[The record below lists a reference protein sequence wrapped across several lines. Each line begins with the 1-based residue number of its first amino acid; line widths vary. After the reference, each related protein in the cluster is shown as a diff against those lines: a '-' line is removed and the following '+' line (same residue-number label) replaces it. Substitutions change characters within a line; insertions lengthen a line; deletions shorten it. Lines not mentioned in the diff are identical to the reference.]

1 MCNDFRNYNHKGPL
15 VPHKIPERP
24 WQKVCCDL
32 CEIASESYLVIED
45 YHSKFLEITKLANTT
60 SATTI
65 LYCKSHFARHG
76 IPEEVFTD
84 NGPQFA
90 SKEFKK
96 FAEAWSF
103 KHTTSNP
110 CYPQSNG
117 MAERAVQTAKNL
129 LEKAKHDRKLP
140 YLALLAYKSTSIDDI
155 GSPAEL
161 LMGRRLRT
169 QLPTTSTM
177 LQLKMMNNIIPKL
190 KARQLKQKTYLP
202 PLTNGDT
209 VSVRTKHQ
217 KWRLAVLQ
225 QQVAPRSYLVKTGT
239 HAKEKPTRYYQDP

>member
-1 MCNDFRNYNHKGPL
+1 M
-15 VPHKIPERP
+15 VAHKIPERP

-32 CEIASESYLVIED
+32 CKIASESYLIIED
-45 YHSKFLEITKLANTT
+45 YHSKFLEITKLAKTT

-129 LEKAKHDRKLP
+129 LEKAKHDSKLP
-140 YLALLAYKSTSIDDI
+140 YLVLLAYKSTSIDDI

-161 LMGRRLRT
+161 LMGLRT

-177 LQLKMMNNIIPKL
+177 LQPKMMNSIIPKL
-190 KARQLKQKTYLP
+190 KARQLKQKTYYDRAAHTLP

-209 VSVRTKHQ
+209 VRVCTKHQ
-217 KWRLAVLQ
+217 KWRPAVLQ
-225 QQVAPRSYLVKTGT
+225 RQVAPRSYLVKTGEHT
-239 HAKEKPTRYYQDP
+239 LRRNR

>member
-1 MCNDFRNYNHKGPL
+1 MG
-15 VPHKIPERP
+15 
-24 WQKVCCDL
+24 
-32 CEIASESYLVIED
+32 YLRRFSRITV
-45 YHSKFLEITKLANTT
+45 HSLQVKNSRSLQRLGVSSTPPPT
-60 SATTI
+60 
-65 LYCKSHFARHG
+65 R
-76 IPEEVFTD
+76 
-84 NGPQFA
+84 
-90 SKEFKK
+90 
-96 FAEAWSF
+96 
-103 KHTTSNP
+103 
-110 CYPQSNG
+110 YPQSNG

-209 VSVRTKHQ
+209 VRVRTKHQ